1 MHWSYC
7 SFAQSHSYYAHH
19 KLQIGLDDYLI
30 AFQDSEKVKAWPV
43 IQHSMKTLKQGT
55 LSNEEA
61 GKQLKLAE
69 GDGRNPKVREI
80 PEGLWRKDN
89 LKETSGA
96 ARIAIPED
104 EDFELYNG
112 DGQDISPETL
122 VDQEMDEEN
131 VEREMQENPLVVT
144 VDGTERSTAA
154 QAEGT
159 EVETDN
165 IKQQCLTV
173 LQKFVDLLNKERSGL
188 TSSEAGSQLISFFNS
203 HQVNIRNTC
212 RKILA
217 ESGPTRN
224 EDLIEHLTQTAC
236 DHANS
241 PQEECSMDE
250 EMAEQEAHMEPEE
263 PYRSIG
269 DYILIKCGKT
279 ANSMLP
285 ACIIR
290 RSPLVVRYFTR
301 GPSGLYSA
309 SHEDYDVL
317 AEDIVRALEPP
328 QPVQR
333 GSRIYYKFDAVVWPT
348 HCFVV
353 FVVGPCMIIPP
364 TQRSCLGV
372 YWFHSV
378 RPSVCPSVRPSV
390 RPSRIPCP
398 LCSIYSS
405 GWILSI
411 FGTNDQ
417 QHQRVCRMCWP
428 LTLTYIFKVI
438 RPWLRKLCPL
448 CSVYSSGLIHFI
460 FGTNDHYY

>member
-1 MHWSYC
+1 MLCKKADRNVLTLWSL
-7 SFAQSHSYYAHH
+7 SYHANP
-19 KLQIGLDDYLI
+19 KLQIGLDNYWFIIIYIIIYIIHLI
-30 AFQDSEKVKAWPV
+30 TFQDPEKAEAWPV
-43 IQHSMKTLKQGT
+43 IQHAMKALKQGA
-55 LSNEEA
+55 LSNEDA

-69 GDGRNPKVREI
+69 GDGRKLKVPEI
-80 PEGLWRKDN
+80 PQGMWRKDN
-89 LKETSGA
+89 DMNGA
-96 ARIAIPED
+96 AYKVIPED
-104 EDFELYNG
+104 EDLELYNG
-112 DGQDISPETL
+112 NGQDISPETL

-131 VEREMQENPLVVT
+131 VETEMQENPLVVT

-224 EDLIEHLTQTAC
+224 EDVIEHLTQTAC
-236 DHANS
+236 DPANS

-263 PYRSIG
+263 PHRSIG
-269 DYILIKCGKT
+269 DYILIQCGKT

-317 AEDIVRALEPP
+317 SEDIVRALEPP

-333 GSRIYYKFDAVVWPT
+333 GSRIYYKFDAVVWQT
-348 HCFVV
+348 A
-353 FVVGPCMIIPP
+353 
-364 TQRSCLGV
+364 
-372 YWFHSV
+372 YDK
-378 RPSVCPSVRPSV
+378 
-390 RPSRIPCP
+390 
-398 LCSIYSS
+398 LCSI
-405 GWILSI
+405 WCRTLRD
-411 FGTNDQ
+411 FNDFS
-417 QHQRVCRMCWP
+417 
-428 LTLTYIFKVI
+428 L
-438 RPWLRKLCPL
+438 
-448 CSVYSSGLIHFI
+448 
-460 FGTNDHYY
+460 